1 MISLAMPPMVGH
13 ISGLE
18 PCGDMPCTIS
28 GHMVS
33 LYTVLQTSKQKTL
46 KISTLDFAKL
56 GNCKIVIAQVLQN
69 HLCPLLGVTMVQHLH
84 LVFGIERVQIVAIQL
99 VCGTPPCLGPVVR
112 ALATAGCFEA
122 GAVPWAKYI
131 EGLGRH
137 AMLSNNKAI
146 NMIFNSYNFV

>member
-56 GNCKIVIAQVLQN
+56 GNCKIVIAQVLQFN
-69 HLCPLLGVTMVQHLH
+69 WSVVAVLKRPLC
-84 LVFGIERVQIVAIQL
+84 
-99 VCGTPPCLGPVVR
+99 
-112 ALATAGCFEA
+112 
-122 GAVPWAKYI
+122 
-131 EGLGRH
+131 
-137 AMLSNNKAI
+137 
-146 NMIFNSYNFV
+146 